1 MVSIPACHAGDRGS
15 IPRRGA
21 QVLKGIKSK
30 TNEINGNE
38 GNEKTSTTTVPTTP
52 TRPDRI
58 RQYGN
63 QAIAVVVMTHEDQ
76 WRGTIEV

>member
-1 MVSIPACHAGDRGS
+1 M
-15 IPRRGA
+15 
-21 QVLKGIKSK
+21 KSMAMK
-30 TNEINGNE
+30 

-76 WRGTIEV
+76 WRGSIEI

>member
-1 MVSIPACHAGDRGS
+1 M
-15 IPRRGA
+15 
-21 QVLKGIKSK
+21 KSMAMK
-30 TNEINGNE
+30 

-63 QAIAVVVMTHEDQ
+63 QAIAVVVMTQWREDQ
-76 WRGTIEV
+76 WRGTIEI

>member
-1 MVSIPACHAGDRGS
+1 M
-15 IPRRGA
+15 
-21 QVLKGIKSK
+21 KSM
-30 TNEINGNE
+30 EME

-63 QAIAVVVMTHEDQ
+63 QAIAVVVMTHEGQ
-76 WRGTIEV
+76 WRGTIEI

>member
-1 MVSIPACHAGDRGS
+1 M
-15 IPRRGA
+15 
-21 QVLKGIKSK
+21 KSMAMK
-30 TNEINGNE
+30 
-38 GNEKTSTTTVPTTP
+38 GNEKTSTTTVPTAP

-76 WRGTIEV
+76 WRGTIEI